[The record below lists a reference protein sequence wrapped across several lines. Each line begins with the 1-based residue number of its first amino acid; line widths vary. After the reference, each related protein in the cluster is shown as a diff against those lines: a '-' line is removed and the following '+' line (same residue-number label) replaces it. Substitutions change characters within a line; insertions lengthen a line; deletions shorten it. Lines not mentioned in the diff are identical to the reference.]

1 MRQWQPFLIS
11 INNLSLFLIPEIM
24 FGLIIPK
31 KPHNSIEN
39 ISDISEKDLQEAP
52 LKKVEYLTDI
62 SYRIDQIMNLEQ
74 PFLNKD
80 FKLHNLAIALDVP
93 DHHLASCLR
102 NIRETTFTDLK
113 NLYRINAFKDRIENG
128 AFNTLTIDAL
138 REECGFQSKSS
149 FFSAFQKQEGM
160 TPMAYISKK

>member
-1 MRQWQPFLIS
+1 M
-11 INNLSLFLIPEIM
+11 
-24 FGLIIPK
+24 K
-31 KPHNSIEN
+31 K
-39 ISDISEKDLQEAP
+39 
-52 LKKVEYLTDI
+52 LKKVITDY
-62 SYRIDQIMNLEQ
+62 SRKNIDELNNWYSWREI
-74 PFLNKD
+74 NKD